1 MSTVKSSKATGYV
14 YDGSRGSWI
23 TCYPAQA
30 FIREGV
36 RERRAN
42 VVTEIT
48 TPPKPGLDQR
58 EVDASVWVIVVLQAV
73 SVGYILCS
81 IRWF

>member
-1 MSTVKSSKATGYV
+1 MSTVKSSNATGYV

-23 TCYPAQA
+23 TCYPPHT

-42 VVTEIT
+42 VVTVIT
-48 TPPKPGLDQR
+48 TAPKPGLDQR
-58 EVDASVWVIVVLQAV
+58 EVDASVWVIVVLQVV
-73 SVGYILCS
+73 SVSYILCS
-81 IRWF
+81 VRWF